1 MVDYRKFL
9 GKSEEVVAPW
19 FGGESIDL
27 ANRRL
32 RLTARPEKSGWF
44 RFEVKGR
51 TARAVGAAEPVDLS
65 ELPRVRGFFWNERLV
80 SDGARAEI
88 LNLMPE
94 EEPALFAPV
103 TARRWHGGELIFDQ
117 LEFESEA
124 EGQVRS
130 ALADAAS
137 IKDVKAVSASLRAA
151 FAYALGQKEA
161 RRLGTQVS
169 AAELKPS
176 ILRITEGAVEAV
188 IRALMTE
195 RALAEREM
203 RELRQRHAAEA
214 LRNEVR
220 RAREA
225 RAQTRH
231 ALEDRLFD
239 ALDAAGG
246 RLESHRRLGEERVEV
261 VFRFMDTRFVSVVDA
276 ATLQVIDSGIC
287 LGHPP
292 RDGLVTLE
300 SLPSVIKEAIDTDA
314 LVILRHA

>member
-9 GKSEEVVAPW
+9 AKPEEVVAPW

-27 ANRRL
+27 ADRRL
-32 RLTARPEKSGWF
+32 RVAARPERRGWF

-51 TARAVGAAEPVDLS
+51 TARVVSEATPVELS
-65 ELPRVRGFFWNERLV
+65 SLPRVRGFFWSERLV
-80 SDGARAEI
+80 SDGARAEL
-88 LNLMPE
+88 LNLLPD
-94 EEPALFAPV
+94 EEPPLFSPV
-103 TARRWHGGELIFDQ
+103 TARRWHGGELLFDQ

-124 EGQVRS
+124 EGHVRT
-130 ALADAAS
+130 ALAAGAS
-137 IKDVKAVSASLRAA
+137 IKEVKGVSAPLRAA

-169 AAELKPS
+169 HAELKPS
-176 ILRITEGAVEAV
+176 IQRLTEGDAEAV
-188 IRALMTE
+188 IHALMAE
-195 RALAEREM
+195 RALAEREL
-203 RELRQRHAAEA
+203 RELRERRAVEA
-214 LRNEVR
+214 LRNEVQ

-225 RAQTRH
+225 RARNRH

-239 ALDAAGG
+239 ALDAAGA

-261 VFRFMDTRFVSVVDA
+261 VFRFMDTRFVSIVDA

-292 RDGLVTLE
+292 RDDLVTLE

-314 LVILRHA
+314 LVILRYA